1 MSFWF
6 LVSTEFIQ
14 SFCINLQ
21 CIIFFK
27 NTRGVAKEEL
37 WKKFKYFHHAKI

>member
-37 WKKFKYFHHAKI
+37 WEKFKYFHHAKI